1 MTEIRS
7 PRSATHIAYGGY
19 NNELFFSRRGRL
31 VYEFSLS
38 RNQWLLTNLKPSR
51 LEKVKRLN
59 IFEMHPTTASQHIQ
73 AQHELRSRS
82 H

>member
-7 PRSATHIAYGGY
+7 PKSATHVAYGGY

-31 VYEFSLS
+31 VYEFSMS
-38 RNQWLLTNLKPSR
+38 RHQWFLTKLKPSR

-59 IFEMHPTTASQHIQ
+59 IFEMHPTTALQHIQ
-73 AQHELRSRS
+73 AQNELRSRV